1 MEKGN
6 YKELYDFASND
17 FFVNILEHSSKGFF
31 IAKVLLD
38 EKEKPYDWMYAY
50 CNEGYARLSYMS
62 KEQMIGHTFS
72 EIYPNGNSKWLSLFY
87 QVAYYHES
95 ANIEEFSQEIGTY
108 IHLEVSPT
116 AKKGFCLIED
126 VKKEF
131 YKKTIERE
139 VDERTFLNAL
149 CLDYS
154 IVFLCDLKKDT
165 IQTLKSNPFTH
176 NQQAEKD
183 LFKEELSSYTKRMQY
198 FYDHV
203 IFHDS
208 VNDFLDQ
215 FLPEGL
221 MKILSKQDS
230 FELRHRAKK
239 NQAGMEYFSIKAV
252 RLYEDEDSFK
262 IIIGIMPIDD
272 QVKRESED
280 QKRLEKALTDVEDGY
295 ENILAIS
302 TLYKEIVDINLEKMT
317 YNLVSGPN
325 NHFVRKGKEGEL
337 DQLRKLLLEK
347 NILPEEREKVSEFI
361 DFSTLNERLQG
372 KQFIHMEIKSIQNRW
387 YDCKFIVKS
396 KKEDGTITHVLMAVR
411 DIDEQKK
418 LELEQ
423 LAISKTLSR
432 NFRNVY
438 LINLNDGTA
447 KVIKFEDEFKDG
459 RLDNFLNQSF
469 PYEGFLNGWIKEAV
483 YEDDQDM
490 LMKSLSCENLRQVFL
505 KQEEYNGNYRMFVDG
520 KIINY
525 QFNISKLDE
534 SGNLIAGFQNIEEII
549 QQHLE
554 EERKQRAKEE
564 MYQNQL
570 SKSLELEKQ
579 HSQVIA
585 SLSTIYSTI
594 FRAELKT
601 HHYEIL
607 NSVELMSS
615 VAFNHGNFDDVK
627 EKILET
633 FMAPSMHA
641 QMRTF
646 LDFDTLAKRLEN
658 VNTIAKDFQDPNG
671 RWVQGRFI
679 VKNRDANGVV
689 DEVLYVAR
697 DITEEKLY
705 DLKQQEELKR
715 QLQIINALGSEYK
728 ALYMVDCQTGMW
740 TVFKKD
746 QVGDRDAVYDQTL
759 QYEKYEDAIDS
770 YIQHFVC
777 EEDCEYLKEHV
788 KLDKIL
794 QETPNTGIHS
804 LNYDRIL
811 DGVRT
816 HWQLN
821 SAKFTADDGKE
832 YIVIGFRNV
841 HDIVENQIKQEN
853 ALRDALMLARRA
865 SRAKTTFLNNMS
877 HDIRTPMNA
886 IIGFTALAQAH
897 MDNMPLVQDYLGK
910 IHMSGTH
917 LLSLI
922 NEILDMSRIESGTVK
937 LEENVIHL
945 PDVLHDFR
953 AIIQGQVN
961 AKQQNLYIDSLD
973 VTHEDV
979 ITDKLRLNQILLN
992 IVGNAIKYTGCG
1004 GDIAIR
1010 VIEKPCAM
1018 SGYATYVFSVKDNGM
1033 GMSKDFI
1040 DRIFDA
1046 FSREQTST
1054 VSGIQGTGL
1063 GMSITKNIVD
1073 MMNGT
1078 IEVKSELGKG
1088 SEFIVTVDFRVSDV
1102 KIENEPILE
1111 LKHARALVVDDDINT
1126 CRSVCKMLRS
1136 IEMRPDWSTSGKEA
1150 IIRAKEA
1157 TEIKDEYKAFIIDY
1171 MMPDMN
1177 GIETVR
1183 QIRKVIGD
1191 DIPIIILT
1199 AYDWGG
1205 FEDEARE
1212 AGVTAFVSKPIF
1224 MSELRAVLSKQKDK
1238 IVNVE
1243 EESELSHDYSGKHVL
1258 LVEDNELNREIAT
1271 LILKDMKIDVT
1282 SANDGIEAINI
1293 MNLAKE
1299 DDFDLIMMDI
1309 QMPRMDGY
1317 TATRE
1322 IRTFKNNKKANI
1334 PIVAMTA
1341 NAFDE
1346 DRKKSFEAGMNGHI
1360 AKPIDSSAIGKL
1372 LDQIWYKDKNREA

>member
-1 MEKGN
+1 MEKG
-6 YKELYDFASND
+6 KHEKLYDLVSND
-17 FFVNILEHSSKGFF
+17 FFVEILEHSSKGFF

-38 EKEKPYDWMYAY
+38 ECERPYDWMYVY
-50 CNEGYARLSYMS
+50 CNESYANLGDLS
-62 KEQMIGHTFS
+62 KEQLMGHKYS
-72 EIYPNGNSKWLSLFY
+72 EIFPNRNSKWLSLLY
-87 QVAYYHES
+87 QAAYQHQA
-95 ANIEEFSQEIGTY
+95 ANIEEFSQEIETY
-108 IHLEVSPT
+108 VHIHVSPT
-116 AKKGFCLIED
+116 AKKGYCFCLVED
-126 VKKEF
+126 VRKEF
-131 YKKTIERE
+131 YKKTIEKE
-139 VDERTFLNAL
+139 VDEQTFLNAL
-149 CLDYS
+149 CLDYT

-176 NQQAEKD
+176 NQQAEKKMA
-183 LFKEELSSYTKRMQY
+183 KEELSSYTKRMKY
-198 FYDHV
+198 FNDHV
-203 IFHDS
+203 IIKDS
-208 VNDFLDQ
+208 APNFLDQ
-215 FLPEGL
+215 FLPENL

-239 NQAGMEYFSIKAV
+239 NQAGMEYFSLKAV
-252 RLYEDEDSFK
+252 RLYNDEDSFK

-272 QVKRESED
+272 QVKRENEN
-280 QKRLEKALTDVEDGY
+280 QKQLEKALVDVEDGY
-295 ENILAIS
+295 ENVLAIS
-302 TLYKEIVDINLEKMT
+302 TLYKEIVDIDLEKMM

-325 NHFVRKGKEGEL
+325 NHYVAKGEEGEL
-337 DQLRKLLLEK
+337 EHLKELLLEK
-347 NILPEEREKVSEFI
+347 NILPEERERVREFI
-361 DFSTLNERLQG
+361 DFSTLNDRLQG
-372 KQFIHMEIKSIQNRW
+372 KQFIHMELKSIHNRW

-438 LINLNDGTA
+438 LMNLNDGTA
-447 KVIKFEDEFKDG
+447 KVIKFEDEYKDG
-459 RLDNFLNQSF
+459 RLDDFLHQSF
-469 PYEGFLNGWIKEAV
+469 PYEGFLNGWIKDAI

-490 LMKSLSCENLRQVFL
+490 LMKALSCENLRQVFL

-534 SGNLIAGFQNIEEII
+534 SGHLIAGFQNIEEII

-570 SKSLELEKQ
+570 SKALELEKQ

-594 FRAELKT
+594 FRAELDT
-601 HHYEIL
+601 HQYEIL
-607 NSVELMSS
+607 NSVELMSH
-615 VAFNHGNFDDVK
+615 VATHQGNFDDVK
-627 EKILET
+627 EKIIQT
-633 FMAPSMHA
+633 FMASSMHDE
-641 QMRTF
+641 MHTF
-646 LDFDTLAKRLEN
+646 LDFDTLSKRLEN
-658 VNTIAKDFQDPNG
+658 VNTIAKDFQDPSG

-689 DEVLYVAR
+689 KEVLYVAR

-705 DLKQQEELKR
+705 ELKQQSELKR
-715 QLQIINALGSEYK
+715 QLQVINALGSEYK

-746 QVGDRDAVYDQTL
+746 QVGDRDTVYDQTL
-759 QYEKYEDAIDS
+759 QYEKYEDAIYS
-770 YIQHFVC
+770 YIEHFVC

-788 KLDKIL
+788 KLEKML
-794 QETPNTGIHS
+794 LETPDTGIHS

-811 DGVRT
+811 GGVRT

-821 SAKFTADDGKE
+821 SAKFRADDGKE

-886 IIGFTALAQAH
+886 IIGFTALAQTHIENVA
-897 MDNMPLVQDYLGK
+897 LVQDYLGK

-953 AIIQGQVN
+953 TIIQGQVN

-973 VTHEDV
+973 VIHEDV
-979 ITDKLRLNQILLN
+979 VTDKLRLNQILLN
-992 IVGNAIKYTGCG
+992 IVGNAIKYTECG

-1010 VIEKPCAM
+1010 VMEKPCATK
-1018 SGYATYVFSVKDNGM
+1018 GYATYVFSVKDTGM

-1088 SEFIVTVDFRVSDV
+1088 SEFIVTVDFKVSDTR
-1102 KIENEPILE
+1102 IENVPILE
-1111 LKHARALVVDDDINT
+1111 LQHARALVVDDDINT
-1126 CRSVCKMLRS
+1126 CRSVSKMLRS
-1136 IEMRPDWSTSGKEA
+1136 IEMRPDWSTSGREA

-1191 DIPIIILT
+1191 EIPIIILT
-1199 AYDWGG
+1199 AYDWAD
-1205 FEDEARE
+1205 FEEEAKE

-1224 MSELRAVLSKQKDK
+1224 MSELRAVLSKQQEKT
-1238 IVNVE
+1238 INTN
-1243 EESELSHDYSGKHVL
+1243 ELDGQKYDYSGKHIL

-1282 SANDGIEAINI
+1282 CANDGIDAIDL
-1293 MNLAKE
+1293 MNREKE
-1299 DDFDLIMMDI
+1299 DTFDLILMDI

-1322 IRTFKNNKKANI
+1322 IRTLKNNKKANI

-1360 AKPIDSSAIGKL
+1360 AKPIDSNVIGKL
-1372 LDQIWYKDKNREA
+1372 FDQIW